1 MFFLK
6 LRKNI
11 RKKMKFEDV
20 ADEWLEYK
28 KNSIKEST
36 YYEYLEIIEHKLKPE
51 FKEKNIESINDLNN
65 FIQKL
70 SKCYKP
76 KTIRGIVT
84 VLKTI
89 FRYYEEEYDCNIKVK
104 RIELPKTNKGKV
116 EIFTKRETSRLK
128 NYYAKTN
135 DEKAIGILISLYAGL
150 RIGEICALQW
160 KDIDFADRKIHI
172 TKTAERVSN
181 VITKK
186 SKIMVS
192 TPKTQTSERNIPIST
207 KLYDILKNSK
217 NKENYYVLSGTE
229 KVMEPRAYQ
238 NIYNNILRKNRIK
251 HRKFHCL
258 RHTFASNCIEVGMD
272 AKSLSEILGH
282 ANVSTTLSIYVHSSD
297 QIKKRYLEKL

>member
-116 EIFTKRETSRLK
+116 EIFTKRETSR
-128 NYYAKTN
+128 
-135 DEKAIGILISLYAGL
+135 
-150 RIGEICALQW
+150 
-160 KDIDFADRKIHI
+160 
-172 TKTAERVSN
+172 
-181 VITKK
+181 
-186 SKIMVS
+186 
-192 TPKTQTSERNIPIST
+192 
-207 KLYDILKNSK
+207 
-217 NKENYYVLSGTE
+217 
-229 KVMEPRAYQ
+229 
-238 NIYNNILRKNRIK
+238 
-251 HRKFHCL
+251 
-258 RHTFASNCIEVGMD
+258 
-272 AKSLSEILGH
+272 
-282 ANVSTTLSIYVHSSD
+282 
-297 QIKKRYLEKL
+297 